1 MRQIGTVE
9 TERHAL
15 RLADYLLTQGIRS
28 QVDSEAG
35 GGWSVWVRDEDQVAQ
50 GRAIFERFRTD
61 ADAAEL
67 ATASRTAGQ
76 LRSEMI
82 AREKEARRNL
92 IEVQSQW
99 TSPHLGRRPLSLILI
114 AVCVLV
120 ALLSNF
126 GDERDDGSL
135 VQKLS
140 FAHYWVRGAYVEH
153 YSAFGAASDIRGG
166 EIWRVFTPILLHF
179 GPLHL
184 LFNMLWLH
192 SLGGA
197 IELRRGSVRF
207 GLLILFLA
215 AVSNTAQYWWGGPT
229 FGGMSGVVFGLF
241 GYVWI
246 KSALDPAAGL
256 SIDRANV
263 IMMLFWLG
271 LCMSGLVG
279 RIANAAHLVG
289 LLGGV
294 AVAFAPIAVRR
305 LFGRR

>member
-9 TERHAL
+9 TERHAR
-15 RLADYLLTQGIRS
+15 RLADYLLTQGIKS
-28 QVDSEAG
+28 HVEPDE
-35 GGWSVWVRDEDQVAQ
+35 GGWSLWVLHEDQVAD
-50 GRAIFERFRTD
+50 GRSMFDRFHCD
-61 ADAAEL
+61 AEAAEL
-67 ATASRTAGQ
+67 IAAARTADQ
-76 LRSEMI
+76 LRSEAI
-82 AREKEARRNL
+82 AREKQAQRNM
-92 IEVQSQW
+92 VDVRSQW
-99 TSPHLGRRPLSLILI
+99 ANPRVSGRPLSMLLI

-120 ALLSNF
+120 GLLSNF
-126 GDERDDGSL
+126 GESRDDDGL

-140 FAHYWVRGAYVEH
+140 FAHYWVRGRYLEH
-153 YSAFGAASDIRGG
+153 YSAFGPASDIRSG
-166 EIWRVFTPILLHF
+166 EVWRVVTPIFLHF

-197 IELRRGSVRF
+197 IEMRRGSVRF

-215 AVSNTAQYWWGGPT
+215 AVSNTAQYWWNGPT

-246 KSALDPAAGL
+246 KSSYDPGAGL
-256 SIDRANV
+256 YIDRGNV

-271 LCMSGLVG
+271 LCMTGLIG

-294 AVAFAPIAVRR
+294 AVAFAPLALRR
-305 LFGRR
+305 FRGRP

>member
-9 TERHAL
+9 TERHATL
-15 RLADYLLTQGIRS
+15 LADYLLTQGIKS

-35 GGWSVWVRDEDQVAQ
+35 GWSLWVFDEDQVAR
-50 GRAIFERFRTD
+50 GREIFERFHAD
-61 ADAAEL
+61 AEAAEL
-67 ATASRTAGQ
+67 LAAARTAGQ
-76 LRSEMI
+76 LRSEAI

-92 IEVQSQW
+92 VDVRSQW
-99 TSPHLGRRPLSLILI
+99 TNPHVAGRPLSMILI

-120 ALLSNF
+120 GFLSNF
-126 GDERDDGSL
+126 GDERGDDSL

-140 FAHYWVRGAYVEH
+140 YAHYWVRGPYVEH
-153 YSAFGAASDIRGG
+153 YSAFGPASDIRGG
-166 EIWRVFTPILLHF
+166 DIWRIFTPVLLHF

-197 IELRRGSVRF
+197 IEMRRGSVRF

-215 AVSNTAQYWWGGPT
+215 AASNTAQYWWGGPT

-246 KSALDPAAGL
+246 KSSFDPGAGL
-256 SIDRANV
+256 FIDRGNV

-279 RIANAAHLVG
+279 RIANAAHLFG
-289 LLGGV
+289 LVGGV
-294 AVAFAPIAVRR
+294 VVAFAPIALRR
-305 LFGRR
+305 LRGRR